1 MHWWAWFLLVY
12 RPSTWYYSLNSYRI
26 NNVML
31 NFSNINILLGVTGG
45 IAAYKSAEIIRL
57 FKKEGADV
65 RVVMTES
72 AKEFITPLTLQ
83 AVSGNNIHDSLLDI
97 NAEAAMGHIELA
109 KWSDII
115 LIAPCTAETISKIT
129 HGRADDLLGAL
140 ILASQADVYIAP
152 AMNMNMWLDKSTQ
165 DNCATLSSRGITL
178 IGPAEGEQ
186 ACGDIGPGRMVEPKN
201 IIDLISS
208 SLKSGPL
215 VGKTLTITA
224 GPTREQID
232 PVRIIS
238 NNSSGKMGYS
248 IAEAAIEAGA
258 SVNLVSG
265 PVSLNA
271 DKSIN
276 LYKINSAS
284 EMLDKVIKCMNDSD
298 IFIGCAAVSDFKPSD
313 YSDKKIKKEGSNN
326 LDIMLKKNKDI
337 LSHVSNNFPQ
347 SYVVGFAA
355 ETSDVNNNALKKL
368 VSKNLNMIISNDVSD
383 KSIGFDVDENEVNVI
398 TNDETIFLK
407 KDKKIRI
414 AREILKIIA
423 SNLSLI
429 HI

>member
-1 MHWWAWFLLVY
+1 
-12 RPSTWYYSLNSYRI
+12 
-26 NNVML
+26 ML
-31 NFSNINILLGVTGG
+31 SFSKKNILLGVTGG

-57 FKKEGADV
+57 FKKLGADV

-83 AVSGNNIHDSLLDI
+83 AISGNEIHDSLL
-97 NAEAAMGHIELA
+97 NTEAEAAMGHIELA
-109 KWSDII
+109 KWADII

-129 HGRADDLLGAL
+129 HGRADDLMGAL
-140 ILASQADVYIAP
+140 ILASKADIFIAP
-152 AMNMNMWLDKSTQ
+152 AMNMNMWLDDSTQ
-165 DNCATLSSRGITL
+165 QNYKTLSSRGVTF

-186 ACGDIGPGRMVEPKN
+186 ACGDIGPGRMVEPEN
-201 IIDLISS
+201 IIELIRSS
-208 SLKSGPL
+208 YKTGPL
-215 VGKTLTITA
+215 SGKTITITA

-232 PVRIIS
+232 PVRFIS

-248 IAEAAIEAGA
+248 LADAAIEAGA

-265 PVSLNA
+265 PVSLEA

-284 EMLDKVIKCMNDSD
+284 EMMNVVMECMDSSD
-298 IFIGCAAVSDFKPSD
+298 IFIGCAAVSDYKPAD
-313 YSDKKIKKEGSNN
+313 YSENKIKKDEMPH
-326 LDIMLKKNKDI
+326 LEIELKKNEDI
-337 LSHVSNNFPQ
+337 LKNVATNFSS

-355 ETSDVNNNALKKL
+355 ETSDINNNAMQKLK
-368 VSKNLNMIISNDVSD
+368 SKNLDMIISNDVSD
-383 KSIGFDVDENEVNVI
+383 KSIGFNVDDNEVTVI
-398 TNDETIFLK
+398 TCDEKIFLK

-423 SNLSLI
+423 NNTNK
-429 HI
+429 

>member
-1 MHWWAWFLLVY
+1 
-12 RPSTWYYSLNSYRI
+12 
-26 NNVML
+26 ML
-31 NFSNINILLGVTGG
+31 SFSKKNILLGVTGG

-57 FKKEGADV
+57 FKKLGADV

-83 AVSGNNIHDSLLDI
+83 AISGNEIHDSLL
-97 NAEAAMGHIELA
+97 NTEAEAAMGHIELA
-109 KWSDII
+109 KWADII

-129 HGRADDLLGAL
+129 HGRADDLMGAL
-140 ILASQADVYIAP
+140 ILASKADIFIAP
-152 AMNMNMWLDKSTQ
+152 AMNMNMWLDDSTQ
-165 DNCATLSSRGITL
+165 QNYKTLSSRGITF

-186 ACGDIGPGRMVEPKN
+186 ACGDIGPGRMVEPEN
-201 IIDLISS
+201 IIELIRSS
-208 SLKSGPL
+208 YKTGPL
-215 VGKTLTITA
+215 SGKTITITA

-232 PVRIIS
+232 PVRFIS

-248 IAEAAIEAGA
+248 LADAAIEAGA

-265 PVSLNA
+265 PVSLEA

-284 EMLDKVIKCMNDSD
+284 EMMNVVMECMDSSD
-298 IFIGCAAVSDFKPSD
+298 IFIGCAAVSDYKPAD
-313 YSDKKIKKEGSNN
+313 YSENKIKKNEMPH
-326 LDIMLKKNKDI
+326 LEIELKKNEDI
-337 LSHVSNNFPQ
+337 LKNVATNFSS

-355 ETSDVNNNALKKL
+355 ETSNINNNAMQKLKSKKL
-368 VSKNLNMIISNDVSD
+368 DMIISNDVSD
-383 KSIGFDVDENEVNVI
+383 KSIGFNVDDNEVTVI
-398 TNDETIFLK
+398 TCDEKIFLK

-423 SNLSLI
+423 NNTNK
-429 HI
+429 

>member
-1 MHWWAWFLLVY
+1 
-12 RPSTWYYSLNSYRI
+12 
-26 NNVML
+26 ML
-31 NFSNINILLGVTGG
+31 SFSKKNILLGVTGG

-57 FKKEGADV
+57 FKKLGADV

-83 AVSGNNIHDSLLDI
+83 AISGNEIHDSLL
-97 NAEAAMGHIELA
+97 NTEAEAAMGHIELA
-109 KWSDII
+109 KWADII

-129 HGRADDLLGAL
+129 HGRADDLMGAL
-140 ILASQADVYIAP
+140 ILASKADIFIAP
-152 AMNMNMWLDKSTQ
+152 AMNMNMWLDNSTQ
-165 DNCATLSSRGITL
+165 QNYKTLSSRGISF

-186 ACGDIGPGRMVEPKN
+186 ACGDIGPGRMVEPEN
-201 IIDLISS
+201 IIELIRSS
-208 SLKSGPL
+208 YKTGPL
-215 VGKTLTITA
+215 SGKTITITA

-232 PVRIIS
+232 PVRFIS

-248 IAEAAIEAGA
+248 LAHAAIEAGA

-265 PVSLNA
+265 PVSLEA

-284 EMLDKVIKCMNDSD
+284 EMMNVVMECMNSSD
-298 IFIGCAAVSDFKPSD
+298 IFIGCAAVSDYKPAD
-313 YSDKKIKKEGSNN
+313 YSENKIKKDEMPH
-326 LDIMLKKNKDI
+326 LEIELKKNEDI
-337 LSHVSNNFPQ
+337 LKNVATNFSS

-355 ETSDVNNNALKKL
+355 ETSNINNNAMQKLK
-368 VSKNLNMIISNDVSD
+368 SKNLDMIISNDVSD
-383 KSIGFDVDENEVNVI
+383 KSIGFNVDDNEVTVI
-398 TNDETIFLK
+398 TCDKKIFIK

-423 SNLSLI
+423 NNTNK
-429 HI
+429 

>member
-1 MHWWAWFLLVY
+1 
-12 RPSTWYYSLNSYRI
+12 
-26 NNVML
+26 ML
-31 NFSNINILLGVTGG
+31 SFSKKNILLGVTGG

-57 FKKEGADV
+57 FKKLGADV

-83 AVSGNNIHDSLLDI
+83 AISGNEIHDSLL
-97 NAEAAMGHIELA
+97 NTEAEAAMGHIELA
-109 KWSDII
+109 KWADII

-129 HGRADDLLGAL
+129 HGRADDLMGAL
-140 ILASQADVYIAP
+140 ILASKADIFIAP
-152 AMNMNMWLDKSTQ
+152 AMNMNMWLDDSTQ
-165 DNCATLSSRGITL
+165 QNYKTLSSRGITF

-186 ACGDIGPGRMVEPKN
+186 ACGDIGPGRMVEPEN
-201 IIDLISS
+201 IIELIRSS
-208 SLKSGPL
+208 YKTGPL
-215 VGKTLTITA
+215 SGKTITITA

-232 PVRIIS
+232 PVRFIS

-248 IAEAAIEAGA
+248 LADAAIEAGA

-265 PVSLNA
+265 PVSLEA

-284 EMLDKVIKCMNDSD
+284 EMMNVVMECMGSSD
-298 IFIGCAAVSDFKPSD
+298 IFIGCAAVSDYKPAD
-313 YSDKKIKKEGSNN
+313 YSENKIKKDEIPN
-326 LDIMLKKNKDI
+326 LEIELKKNEDI
-337 LSHVSNNFPQ
+337 LKNVATNFSS

-355 ETSDVNNNALKKL
+355 ETSNINNNAMQKLK
-368 VSKNLNMIISNDVSD
+368 SKNLDMIISNDVSD
-383 KSIGFDVDENEVNVI
+383 KSIGFNVDDNEVTVI
-398 TNDETIFLK
+398 TCDEKIFLK

-423 SNLSLI
+423 NNTNK
-429 HI
+429 